1 MAKAADAFLT
11 GRPYGIRLDFKH
23 KGFALFNYNM
33 NELGNHLPGRLETL
47 PLEDFD
53 VEDIPLCG
61 ERIVRKENITDIFF
75 YDEKSNPYSDNRV
88 DMKKLKA
95 YNKYI
100 YPLSLIYNPQIQISA
115 ESETKRSIFREKDKT
130 KRSKKESAQHSKSRN
145 KSFVM
150 TSVSAL

>member
-1 MAKAADAFLT
+1 MVGFSLVIFRKGFALLREKTYFCITFFETEKTIMEKYMAKAADAFLT

-61 ERIVRKENITDIFF
+61 EHIVRKENITDIFF

-100 YPLSLIYNPQIQISA
+100 YPLSLILN
-115 ESETKRSIFREKDKT
+115 
-130 KRSKKESAQHSKSRN
+130 RN
-145 KSFVM
+145 
-150 TSVSAL
+150 L

>member
-1 MAKAADAFLT
+1 MPFWQGVRMAYVLT
-11 GRPYGIRLDFKH
+11 SNTR
-23 KGFALFNYNM
+23 AS
-33 NELGNHLPGRLETL
+33 LGNHLPGRLETL

-100 YPLSLIYNPQIQISA
+100 YPLSLILN
-115 ESETKRSIFREKDKT
+115 
-130 KRSKKESAQHSKSRN
+130 RN
-145 KSFVM
+145 
-150 TSVSAL
+150 L

>member
-1 MAKAADAFLT
+1 MVGFSLVIFRKGFALLREKTYFCITFFETEKTIMENYMAKAADAFLT

-53 VEDIPLCG
+53 VEDIPLRG

-100 YPLSLIYNPQIQISA
+100 YPLSLILN
-115 ESETKRSIFREKDKT
+115 
-130 KRSKKESAQHSKSRN
+130 RN
-145 KSFVM
+145 
-150 TSVSAL
+150 L